1 MNIFHFISLALY
13 LINIECNDNKID
25 ESNNQKKKRFS
36 LTKSIYVKSISYELS
51 YNEFSI
57 IKVTIKTFNDIDK
70 VINFKAYLKS
80 DSNNKYKLNCQT
92 FLTDKYII
100 ECNSQKNVTFNTQQ
114 HYSFYY
120 KRNKNDKY
128 TFNGKNI
135 FEDNKSI
142 SLVFKPVV
150 LKDQLIYFKRETIQ
164 NWFLVI
170 FTKFNDSSI
179 FL

>member
-80 DSNNKYKLNCQT
+80 DSNNKY
-92 FLTDKYII
+92 I
-100 ECNSQKNVTFNTQQ
+100 
-114 HYSFYY
+114 
-120 KRNKNDKY
+120 
-128 TFNGKNI
+128 
-135 FEDNKSI
+135 
-142 SLVFKPVV
+142 
-150 LKDQLIYFKRETIQ
+150 
-164 NWFLVI
+164 
-170 FTKFNDSSI
+170 
-179 FL
+179 